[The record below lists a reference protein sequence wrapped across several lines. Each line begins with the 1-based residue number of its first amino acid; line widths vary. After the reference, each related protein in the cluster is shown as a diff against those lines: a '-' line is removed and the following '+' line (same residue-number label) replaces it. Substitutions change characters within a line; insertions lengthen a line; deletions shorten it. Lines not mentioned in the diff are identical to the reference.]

1 MKIFK
6 IVLVII
12 NKTVFITVI
21 MCQIAVTASII
32 IIVIIVA
39 PIKLIIIPQEHD
51 EITKL
56 KNEISYVRGMYE
68 RSESRIIS
76 LEEERSR
83 LEAATKELERSI
95 ASANYS
101 PNSAVHRQVGLSFTT
116 YFCTAIFLHS
126 DSFLL
131 SSFVHF
137 CFFSYSLSSY
147 PCLFPFFLFR
157 ILSHFSSFFPL
168 TALYCSGL
176 IRTQTLKAD
185 P

>member
-1 MKIFK
+1 M
-6 IVLVII
+6 
-12 NKTVFITVI
+12 
-21 MCQIAVTASII
+21 
-32 IIVIIVA
+32 IVA

-101 PNSAVHRQVGLSFTT
+101 PNSAVHRQVRVVMCWVG
-116 YFCTAIFLHS
+116 
-126 DSFLL
+126 
-131 SSFVHF
+131 
-137 CFFSYSLSSY
+137 
-147 PCLFPFFLFR
+147 
-157 ILSHFSSFFPL
+157 
-168 TALYCSGL
+168 
-176 IRTQTLKAD
+176 
-185 P
+185 